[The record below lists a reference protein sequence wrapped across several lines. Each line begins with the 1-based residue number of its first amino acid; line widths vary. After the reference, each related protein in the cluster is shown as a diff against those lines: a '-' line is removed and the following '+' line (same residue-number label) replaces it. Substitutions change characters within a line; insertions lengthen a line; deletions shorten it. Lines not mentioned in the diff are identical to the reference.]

1 MVACIEFFLENVCL
15 VEFSCGKPHT
25 RLNLTGSKLIKIHWI
40 KDQIEWVDQLWW
52 CLVVVVF
59 GHSQLYNSQG
69 YLSEEEKSQGYLSH
83 FESTQLRLNKRK
95 NNENRRNIELSTS
108 ITQ

>member
-15 VEFSCGKPHT
+15 VEFSCRKPHT

-40 KDQIEWVDQLWW
+40 KDQIEWVDQLRW
-52 CLVVVVF
+52 CLDIPN
-59 GHSQLYNSQG
+59 YNSQG

-83 FESTQLRLNKRK
+83 FESTRLILNKRK